1 MEQMGNGSF
10 QIVFG
15 RMFEMGYGKFLGTW
29 WIFEREVLVKQL
41 IDRMKRLLLG
51 GYDGDIMGMMRR
63 LMMVTRMRYMI
74 YIINPM

>member
-1 MEQMGNGSF
+1 MGNSWEHGGFLKGS
-10 QIVFG
+10 IVN
-15 RMFEMGYGKFLGTW
+15 
-29 WIFEREVLVKQL
+29 QL

-63 LMMVTRMRYMI
+63 LMMVTRMGKI